1 MNNILSVKS
10 LTKTYGHQIGCND
23 ISFDL
28 HEGEVI
34 GVVGE
39 SGSGKSTLLSCLA
52 GRLKVDKGSIKFKS
66 RTDVKEELT
75 EITEVRRRYLS
86 RTDWAF
92 VHQNPRDGLRLDVS
106 AGGNISERLMSI
118 GQRNYGKIRQT
129 IFKWLDKVEID
140 KSRVD
145 DFPRTFSGGMLQRLQ
160 IAKNLVTSPKI
171 IFMDEPTGGLD
182 VSVQAKILDLLRK
195 LVRELHLSVVIVS
208 HDLAVIRLLA
218 DKIIVMKN
226 GEAVETGLCD
236 QVLDDPQHSYTQ
248 LLVSSV
254 LQV

>member
-1 MNNILSVKS
+1 MQYNNLGKTGLPISRLSFGS
-10 LTKTYGHQIGCND
+10 WITFGNQIEN
-23 ISFDL
+23 
-28 HEGEVI
+28 
-34 GVVGE
+34 
-39 SGSGKSTLLSCLA
+39 
-52 GRLKVDKGSIKFKS
+52 
-66 RTDVKEELT
+66 
-75 EITEVRRRYLS
+75 
-86 RTDWAF
+86 
-92 VHQNPRDGLRLDVS
+92 
-106 AGGNISERLMSI
+106 NISERLMSI
-118 GQRNYGKIRQT
+118 GHRNYGNIRQT

-195 LVRELHLSVVIVS
+195 LVRELNLSVVIVS

-226 GEAVETGLCD
+226 GEAVESGLCD

>member
-1 MNNILSVKS
+1 MRGGLVCPLTWIKSISIRANS
-10 LTKTYGHQIGCND
+10 LTCFWVFSPI
-23 ISFDL
+23 II
-28 HEGEVI
+28 EII
-34 GVVGE
+34 GVLIFKDKFNLKPPGGE
-39 SGSGKSTLLSCLA
+39 GFYA
-52 GRLKVDKGSIKFKS
+52 H
-66 RTDVKEELT
+66 
-75 EITEVRRRYLS
+75 Y
-86 RTDWAF
+86 
-92 VHQNPRDGLRLDVS
+92 DG
-106 AGGNISERLMSI
+106 
-118 GQRNYGKIRQT
+118 

-195 LVRELHLSVVIVS
+195 LVRELNLSVVIVS

-226 GEAVETGLCD
+226 GEAVESGLCD

>member
-1 MNNILSVKS
+1 MEPILSVQNLNKY
-10 LTKTYGHQIGCND
+10 YGDQVGCKNMNMT
-23 ISFDL
+23 L
-28 HEGEVI
+28 YPGEVV

-39 SGSGKSTLLSCLA
+39 SGSGKTTFINSISGNLNPDSGKILINKDNEIINFLEISESLKRLL
-52 GRLKVDKGSIKFKS
+52 I
-66 RTDVKEELT
+66 RTEL
-75 EITEVRRRYLS
+75 
-86 RTDWAF
+86 AF

-118 GQRNYGKIRQT
+118 GQRNYGNIRQT

-226 GEAVETGLCD
+226 GETVESGLCD

>member
-1 MNNILSVKS
+1 MQPILSVHNLNKYYGNQVGCKNMN
-10 LTKTYGHQIGCND
+10 LTLYP
-23 ISFDL
+23 
-28 HEGEVI
+28 GEVV

-39 SGSGKSTLLSCLA
+39 SGSGKTTFINSISGNLIPDSGKILIETGNETIDFLEISESLKRLL
-52 GRLKVDKGSIKFKS
+52 I
-66 RTDVKEELT
+66 RTEL
-75 EITEVRRRYLS
+75 
-86 RTDWAF
+86 AF

-106 AGGNISERLMSI
+106 AVGN
-118 GQRNYGKIRQT
+118 IRQT

-195 LVRELHLSVVIVS
+195 LVRELNLSVVIVS

-226 GEAVETGLCD
+226 GEAVESGLCD

>member
-1 MNNILSVKS
+1 MEPILSVQNLNKY
-10 LTKTYGHQIGCND
+10 YGDQVGCKNMNMT
-23 ISFDL
+23 L
-28 HEGEVI
+28 YPGEVV

-39 SGSGKSTLLSCLA
+39 SGSGKTTFINSISGNLNPDSGKILINKDNEIINFLEISESLKRLL
-52 GRLKVDKGSIKFKS
+52 I
-66 RTDVKEELT
+66 RTEL
-75 EITEVRRRYLS
+75 
-86 RTDWAF
+86 AF

-106 AGGNISERLMSI
+106 AGGN
-118 GQRNYGKIRQT
+118 IRQT

-195 LVRELHLSVVIVS
+195 LVRELNLSVVIVS

-226 GEAVETGLCD
+226 GEAVESGLCD